1 MNRQDKFLTR
11 KLPSWIANRLIGKV
25 TGVPIRDNGCSL
37 KLYRADVIKR
47 VPLYSEMHRF
57 IPAMASLVGAR
68 VKEVPVTHHARQ
80 HGASKYGLSR
90 TYKVLLDLLTIKMII
105 GFSQRPLLWFGLLA
119 VPFALISM
127 AALVAAVLPLFEPG
141 GRLALPFAGTG
152 LLFGALAFF
161 LVMGGAVSELVFK
174 TGDADLT
181 AFSRVLA
188 VSRGAHD

>member
-1 MNRQDKFLTR
+1 
-11 KLPSWIANRLIGKV
+11 
-25 TGVPIRDNGCSL
+25 
-37 KLYRADVIKR
+37 
-47 VPLYSEMHRF
+47 
-57 IPAMASLVGAR
+57 
-68 VKEVPVTHHARQ
+68 
-80 HGASKYGLSR
+80 
-90 TYKVLLDLLTIKMII
+90 LL
-105 GFSQRPLLWFGLLA
+105 
-119 VPFALISM
+119 SM

-141 GRLALPFAGTG
+141 GQLALPFAGTG